1 MKQSKLSFC
10 SKRRDDA
17 CIGLGGLSQIGMM
30 QGRVAAQH
38 FALAL
43 GAHAPH
49 RHDVAVVGQLQG
61 LVGMLPGWGG
71 SVRLA
76 RAIGLRRAKE
86 LALSGRWLGAPEALQ
101 WGLVNHMCAA
111 EELLPKAQMM
121 ASDMLRG
128 APGILVS
135 YKSLLDQG
143 HVAGLSDALKLERQ
157 ASMENNLA
165 VTRDQIDERLAD
177 MRRRAPRSPP
187 D

>member
-1 MKQSKLSFC
+1 
-10 SKRRDDA
+10 
-17 CIGLGGLSQIGMM
+17 M

-76 RAIGLRRAKE
+76 RALGLRRAKE
-86 LALSGRWLGAPEALQ
+86 LALSGRWLGAQEALQ
-101 WGLVNHMCAA
+101 WGLVNHVCPAKA
-111 EELLPKAQMM
+111 LLPRAQTM
-121 ASDMLRG
+121 AGDMLRG

-135 YKSLLDQG
+135 YKRVLDQG
-143 HVAGLSDALKLERQ
+143 HAAGLSDALKLERQ
-157 ASMENNLA
+157 ASMDNNLA